1 MKRKTRVLTAAFLT
15 AAFAV
20 TAGFAV
26 QGHVRAARYQAVLSA
41 GYQHAFAELTT
52 AVSELDTALQ
62 KGVYA
67 ATPGLFSSLCTQAY
81 GKALSAQAAIG
92 ELPYG
97 NLELEQTAAFLA
109 KTGDYAMYL
118 SRSAA
123 GDGCTQEER
132 DTLRGLSGAASQL
145 SSALRDLQSDLN
157 AGSLT
162 LESVEQAQARL
173 AGTQAGQVT
182 AGSAFQTVEADFP
195 EVPSL
200 VYDGPFSEHLTG
212 RSPQYLAGKGTVTQD
227 EARARAAA
235 FLDLRPEIF
244 ELTSQ
249 GEGELPA
256 WGFTAAVDGGELYVE
271 VTRQGGQVLE
281 VLSSRPVDEAVLT
294 RAEAL
299 DMASAFLK
307 ARGFPAMKESYFID
321 QGDVLTIHFAAL
333 EGEVL
338 CYPDLVKVAVALDNG
353 DVVGFESAGFLMNH
367 RTRQLSEAAISESA
381 ASQVVGSSLEILS
394 HQLTLIP
401 SGGEYEVLCHEF
413 KCRTQE
419 DTHVLIYVNAQTG
432 QEEQILLLL
441 EDESGTLAL

>member
-132 DTLRGLSGAASQL
+132 DTLRGPVRRSLAAPPPPCGSQ
-145 SSALRDLQSDLN
+145 
-157 AGSLT
+157 
-162 LESVEQAQARL
+162 V
-173 AGTQAGQVT
+173 
-182 AGSAFQTVEADFP
+182 
-195 EVPSL
+195 
-200 VYDGPFSEHLTG
+200 
-212 RSPQYLAGKGTVTQD
+212 RSKRRITHAGKRGTGTG
-227 EARARAAA
+227 APGRHAGRAGYSRLCVSDRGGRFSRGA
-235 FLDLRPEIF
+235 F
-244 ELTSQ
+244 
-249 GEGELPA
+249 
-256 WGFTAAVDGGELYVE
+256 
-271 VTRQGGQVLE
+271 
-281 VLSSRPVDEAVLT
+281 
-294 RAEAL
+294 
-299 DMASAFLK
+299 
-307 ARGFPAMKESYFID
+307 
-321 QGDVLTIHFAAL
+321 
-333 EGEVL
+333 
-338 CYPDLVKVAVALDNG
+338 
-353 DVVGFESAGFLMNH
+353 
-367 RTRQLSEAAISESA
+367 
-381 ASQVVGSSLEILS
+381 
-394 HQLTLIP
+394 
-401 SGGEYEVLCHEF
+401 SGL
-413 KCRTQE
+413 
-419 DTHVLIYVNAQTG
+419 
-432 QEEQILLLL
+432 
-441 EDESGTLAL
+441 